1 MNTTALVTAVE
12 GVGTDITA
20 VGGAIVLVAA
30 AVMAF
35 RWIKAS
41 FF

>member
-1 MNTTALVTAVE
+1 MDTTALVTAVGE
-12 GVGTDITA
+12 VGTDITA

-30 AVMAF
+30 AVMTF

>member
-1 MNTTALVTAVE
+1 MDTAALVTAVQ
-12 GVGTDITA
+12 GVGTDITT